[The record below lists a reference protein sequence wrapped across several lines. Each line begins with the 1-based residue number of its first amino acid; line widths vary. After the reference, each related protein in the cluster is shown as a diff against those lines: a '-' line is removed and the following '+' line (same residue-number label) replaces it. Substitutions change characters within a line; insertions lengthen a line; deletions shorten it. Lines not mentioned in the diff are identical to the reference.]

1 MRIPVIIVLS
11 VSAVFAGSAYAGEE
25 LDKAAVQFSIP
36 AGNLAQQQKTILTD
50 MADIEYQEMSNDDR
64 KIVREQMQAIVDGTL
79 TGAAAI
85 AAQDEINEL
94 LNEGFADSKLVCT
107 RHKETGSVRITR
119 NCMTVA
125 AKKRQHEH
133 TQKQLNT
140 GKLPSSAGGGGG

>member
-1 MRIPVIIVLS
+1 MRIPVIIALS
-11 VSAVFAGSAYAGEE
+11 VAALFAGSARAGEE

-36 AGNLAQQQKTILTD
+36 AGNLAQQQQTILND
-50 MADIEYQEMSNDDR
+50 MADIEYQEMSNDAR
-64 KIVREQMQAIVDGTL
+64 KLVREQMAAIVDGTL

-94 LNEGFADSKLVCT
+94 LKEGFADSKLVCT
-107 RHKETGSVRITR
+107 RQKETGSVRITR
-119 NCMTVA
+119 VCMTAA
-125 AKKRQHEH
+125 AKKRQHEQ